1 MLLEKGR
8 AAYYDS
14 SGTTSSIIRQLAL
27 AGIAVVWLLAGGLQ
41 KDGVHL
47 TQILLAAGLLI
58 VISLFLDL
66 AQYVW
71 TTACL
76 AVWVWSKERKA
87 RKELQPGED
96 ANVDEKEIGDAP
108 SAVLPIMWVLFYL
121 KAAAT
126 ATAYILIGFDLG
138 NRLNVS

>member
-1 MLLEKGR
+1 MLIETGR
-8 AAYYDS
+8 TAYYDS

-41 KDGVHL
+41 EDGVNL
-47 TQILLAAGLLI
+47 TAILLAAGLLI

-76 AVWVWSKERKA
+76 AVWVRLREKKA
-87 RKELQPGED
+87 RTTLGNDK
-96 ANVDEKEIGDAP
+96 ANVDKEEIGDAP
-108 SAVLPIMWVLFYL
+108 GPVLPIIWLLFYS

-126 ATAYILIGFDLG
+126 ATAYILIGFELG
-138 NRLNVS
+138 DRLNVS

>member
-1 MLLEKGR
+1 MLIETGR

-41 KDGVHL
+41 EDGVNL

-76 AVWVWSKERKA
+76 AVWVRLKEKKA
-87 RKELQPGED
+87 RNRLND
-96 ANVDEKEIGDAP
+96 DNANVDNEEIGDAP

-126 ATAYILIGFDLG
+126 ATAYILIGFELAD
-138 NRLNVS
+138 RLNVS